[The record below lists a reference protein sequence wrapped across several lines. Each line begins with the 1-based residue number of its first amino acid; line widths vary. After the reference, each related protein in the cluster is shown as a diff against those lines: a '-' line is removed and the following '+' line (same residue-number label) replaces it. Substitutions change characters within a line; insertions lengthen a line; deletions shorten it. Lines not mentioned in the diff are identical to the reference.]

1 MSMQIIDLSCGGWKQ
16 GEVIN
21 YFGSNVSHMYDV
33 KKDLL
38 AKAPNFT
45 GYPKGNN
52 FGSAFIEGEA
62 DQLHDFLTAFA
73 RFYDDE
79 STWRTTHSLHN
90 AIDAGTP
97 VIRAYRH
104 AWPGRFPEELPESL
118 LLAKFAQIIVMEE
131 RGAGFGHLVNERDS
145 FRIYCLWEVEKFQIQ
160 KDCIAMRHMNGF
172 ERVEKFETFGF
183 EWPGQEKPQ
192 GADLERLW
200 QQINVVAN
208 RYHEKMQ
215 WFAEAIANDPRIGK
229 KE

>member
-1 MSMQIIDLSCGGWKQ
+1 MQIIDLSCGGWQQ
-16 GEVIN
+16 GETIN

-52 FGSAFIEGEA
+52 FGSAFIEGTPE
-62 DQLHDFLTAFA
+62 QLHDFLIAFGA
-73 RFYDDE
+73 EYDDAG
-79 STWRTTHSLHN
+79 TLQTVRGLHY

-131 RGAGFGHLVNERDS
+131 RGAGFGHLVSERDS
-145 FRIYCLWEVEKFQIQ
+145 FRTYCLWEVEKFQIQ
-160 KDCIAMRHMNGF
+160 KDRIAMRHMNGF
-172 ERVEKFETFGF
+172 ERAEKFSTFGF
-183 EWPGQEKPQ
+183 DWHGQEKPQ
-192 GADLERLW
+192 GDDLERLW

-215 WFAEAIANDPRIGK
+215 WFAEAIANDPRLRNH
-229 KE
+229 E